1 MDPVTLAI
9 MASGGNLL
17 SSGINYFS
25 QQETNEFNER
35 ATRETNAMNS
45 SIAQENRDWQERMW
59 NKTNEYNS
67 PVAQMSRLRDAGL
80 NPMLAYGSLGDGKA
94 IGIGSPAMAHY
105 DAPHNEA
112 PQFGGDNPVATYYQ
126 VKNLAAMNAL
136 RNAEIT
142 KAQSEAISAAA
153 KARYD
158 AYESDSLI
166 KSGTTRADSAWIKTP
181 MRAASILWDTGKFY
195 GRKLINLNQSIVDKV
210 TTPAIMKSIDFGRT
224 LFGYHGTDEMA
235 HQQVGR

>member
-17 SSGINYFS
+17 SSGLNYFS
-25 QQETNEFNER
+25 QQDTNEFNER

-59 NKTNEYNS
+59 NKTNEYNA

-94 IGIGSPAMAHY
+94 IGIGSPAMARY

-112 PQFGGDNPVATYYQ
+112 PQFDGNPIATYQQ
-126 VKNLAAMNAL
+126 VRNMDALNSLQNAK
-136 RNAEIT
+136 IKQT
-142 KAQSEAISAAA
+142 VSESESAAA
-153 KARYD
+153 QAKFDKWRFKWMEDNKMLSPNPIMNLGNRGLDLLDY
-158 AYESDSLI
+158 LG
-166 KSGTTRADSAWIKTP
+166 KWLGTG
-181 MRAASILWDTGKFY
+181 AA
-195 GRKLINLNQSIVDKV
+195 NV
-210 TTPAIMKSIDFGRT
+210 TLERER
-224 LFGYHGTDEMA
+224 L
-235 HQQVGR
+235 R